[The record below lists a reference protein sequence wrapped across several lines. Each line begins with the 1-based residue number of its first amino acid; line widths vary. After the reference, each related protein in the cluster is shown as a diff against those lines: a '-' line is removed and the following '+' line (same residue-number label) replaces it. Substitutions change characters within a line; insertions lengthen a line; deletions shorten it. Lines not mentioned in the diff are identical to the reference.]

1 MGRVGPRSG
10 GRYVG
15 SVRRRQR
22 RERTERWEGSVREEG
37 QRNGGRERQRTIEM
51 VFNANPE
58 AQQGHKSLLWPR
70 PGNVIGLRERGA
82 LGSVSAPLGQS
93 CML

>member
-1 MGRVGPRSG
+1 MWRVGPRSG

-15 SVRRRQR
+15 RVRRRQR
-22 RERTERWEGSVREEG
+22 RERTERWEGSVRAEG
-37 QRNGGRERQRTIEM
+37 QRNGGRERQRAIEM

-58 AQQGHKSLLWPR
+58 AQQGPKSLLWPC
-70 PGNVIGLRERGA
+70 PGNVIGPRERGA
-82 LGSVSAPLGQS
+82 LGSVSSPSGQS